1 MVSSLPMCGF
11 YSEPLVVCFF
21 GTEQRLSHIL
31 DHGGLTAVDFFLPWL
46 LWSVTSFLLWDRT
59 LHQRVSQ
66 FSDLRDD
73 FLSSDAASGNLGWL
87 NWLFVAVLVRWKAH
101 KNACEATVVGGKP
114 LGHMYHFKEK
124 LMKVWHNSLDI
135 SDNLFK
141 SYRQIKNIC
150 VICHLKK
157 IMPKTSI

>member
-1 MVSSLPMCGF
+1 MLFSGTFFITIRMVSSLPMCGF
-11 YSEPLVVCFF
+11 YSEPLVVFF
-21 GTEQRLSHIL
+21 WNRAALVSYSGPWRAHCCWFF
-31 DHGGLTAVDFFLPWL
+31 FFLPWL

-141 SYRQIKNIC
+141 SYRQI
-150 VICHLKK
+150 
-157 IMPKTSI
+157 